1 MYFAM
6 LLVYKAIRSTIAT
19 TLFQC

>member
-6 LLVYKAIRSTIAT
+6 LLVYKAISSTIAT
-19 TLFQC
+19 TLFHC